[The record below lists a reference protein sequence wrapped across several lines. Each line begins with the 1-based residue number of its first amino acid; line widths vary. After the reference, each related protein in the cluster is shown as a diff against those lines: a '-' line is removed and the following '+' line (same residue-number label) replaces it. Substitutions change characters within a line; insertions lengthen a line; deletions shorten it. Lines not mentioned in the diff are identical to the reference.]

1 MLLRVF
7 ILALLLAGPVAGR
20 VFGRVV
26 RRASSIALR
35 QRLFVNPLISDPG
48 TLEVEWNNTLGPG
61 SYYQPQ
67 TWKYSVGRTEY
78 SLGFDAVAHDSGATH
93 FSDHLTATATSVLY
107 NGPHLD
113 IAVAPQ
119 ATFLLRNDSGVRLGA
134 TLIARY
140 DFGKNSV
147 SGSFGWTGATVASAS
162 NPAGTAD
169 AIAGFGR
176 RVTRHITA
184 YASVQ
189 WERSSA
195 LPSYLSV
202 FEGAEYEISSR
213 LAANVYGQ
221 HYTLTHGVP
230 DHHYGV
236 GLTYNFGRIRWR

>member
-1 MLLRVF
+1 MLLRLLIV
-7 ILALLLAGPVAGR
+7 ALLLAGPVAGR
-20 VFGRVV
+20 VFGRVQ
-26 RRASSIALR
+26 RRGSSIALR
-35 QRLFVNPLISDPG
+35 QRLFVNPLISEPG
-48 TLEVEWNNTLGPG
+48 TLEVEWNNTLGPN

-67 TWKYSVGRTEY
+67 TWKYSAGRTEY
-78 SLGFDAVAHDSGATH
+78 SLGFDAMAHDSGVTH
-93 FSDHLTATATSVLY
+93 LSDHLTATATTVLY
-107 NGPHLD
+107 DGPHLD
-113 IAVAPQ
+113 IALAPQ

-134 TLIARY
+134 TLITRY

-184 YASVQ
+184 YASMQ
-189 WERSSA
+189 WERSSS

-202 FEGAEYEISSR
+202 FEGAEYEIASR

-230 DHHYGV
+230 YPHCGV
-236 GLTYNFGRIRWR
+236 CLTYNFGRIRWR